1 MAFAWT
7 GLYVHLIE
15 DLREEL
21 HTVIVIDG
29 EELVVLFL
37 GNLM

>member
-7 GLYVHLIE
+7 GLDIDLIE

-21 HTVIVIDG
+21 HTVIVIDS
-29 EELVVLFL
+29 EELVILFL